1 MKFSASRFASALL
14 LVGGVLL
21 SGCLPSGQSAM
32 DEEKE
37 PHFLAGKSRASEMDS
52 KGAIEAFE
60 KALEVNPRSAAAH
73 FELALLYEKKGTD
86 PAAAIYHYDHFL
98 KLRPGAE
105 NADVLVKPHIL
116 ACKQELA
123 RTVSLGAVTERQQ
136 RDFEQLAEDNR
147 RLNDELLQW
156 RARYATNPPGQA
168 PAAARPVQTLAA
180 APSTLVRTTLSTPG
194 NPARTPANVT
204 PTNPNYESR
213 TLTASVAGSR
223 THTVKSG
230 DTPTTIARR
239 YSVKVDAL
247 MAANPKLDPRR
258 LRVGQI
264 VAVPTS

>member
-1 MKFSASRFASALL
+1 MKFSANRFASALL
-14 LVGGVLL
+14 LAGGVLL

-37 PHFLAGKSRASEMDS
+37 PHFLEGKSRASEMDS

-86 PAAAIYHYDHFL
+86 PAAAIYHYDHVL

-136 RDFEQLAEDNR
+136 LYFEQLAEENR
-147 RLNDELLQW
+147 RLNEELQQW
-156 RARYATNPPGQA
+156 RGRSTTNPPSQPSAAVRTVQA
-168 PAAARPVQTLAA
+168 PAS
-180 APSTLVRTTLSTPG
+180 APSTPVRAIPSTAG
-194 NPARTPANVT
+194 NPARAPASVASSA
-204 PTNPNYESR
+204 PNNESR
-213 TLTASVAGSR
+213 TLVASVATSR

-230 DTPTTIARR
+230 DTPTTIARK

-247 MAANPKLDPRR
+247 MAANPKLDARR
-258 LRVGQI
+258 LRVGQV
-264 VAVPTS
+264 VAVPSS